1 MSGSND
7 FDLSFESDRTAE
19 LSVVGL
25 ELEMDPSDLAFT
37 SLSLAAA
44 VFVGVV
50 VLLVVLLVVLAFEG
64 CRL

>member
-7 FDLSFESDRTAE
+7 LDLSFESDNTAE

-25 ELEMDPSDLAFT
+25 ELEIDPSDLAFT
-37 SLSLAAA
+37 SLSLAVA
-44 VFVGVV
+44 VFVVGLLLL
-50 VLLVVLLVVLAFEG
+50 VLLLFEG

>member
-1 MSGSND
+1 MSGSSD
-7 FDLSFESDRTAE
+7 FDLSFESERTAE

-50 VLLVVLLVVLAFEG
+50 VLMVVLAFEG